1 MLAKDPKKRPTIN
14 QICKFPLVKK
24 TLPKVLGWETFQD
37 EFTHTVL
44 HGRDVFVDE
53 ALKRFN
59 EPAKK
64 FLDLRFETKKAQ
76 IGGTINET

>member
-24 TLPKVLGWETFQD
+24 TLPKVLGWDTFQD

-64 FLDLRFETKKAQ
+64 AH
-76 IGGTINET
+76 